1 MRLSVLLIASLMP
14 LSCFAEPALE
24 AKQSFQQAVEDAQYD
39 YEEAD
44 ASVTDTF
51 RFIVQKV
58 NAGDYEDYMVPISVL
73 DESLMDSQ
81 NTWKEYRGAHCYGV
95 QALMSGGTSRTVD
108 YLECLT
114 ELSKQREQQLRDLYL

>member
-1 MRLSVLLIASLMP
+1 MRFLILFLVSLVP
-14 LSCFAEPALE
+14 LSCFAEPQLE
-24 AKQSFQQAVEDAQYD
+24 AKLSSEHGVEDAQYD

-51 RFIVQKV
+51 RFIMRKV

-81 NTWKEYRGAHCYGV
+81 HTWKEYRDAHCYGV
-95 QALMSGGTSRTVD
+95 QTLMGGGASKTID